1 VSYVDAGYSICL
13 TVLFLY
19 GVSLILR
26 RRRLLRAVDVAER
39 DVAKGDVAKGG
50 VAKGGVA
57 KGGVAKG
64 GVAKGDAIVMPTGAV
79 PNGVAGID
87 VGNER

>member
-26 RRRLLRAVDVAER
+26 RRRLLRA
-39 DVAKGDVAKGG
+39 
-50 VAKGGVA
+50 
-57 KGGVAKG
+57 
-64 GVAKGDAIVMPTGAV
+64 T
-79 PNGVAGID
+79 NVAGRDATVPPPGTARASRPGID
-87 VGNER
+87 AGDDQ

>member
-26 RRRLLRAVDVAER
+26 RRRLLRAADIAQRDAANCDATVA
-39 DVAKGDVAKGG
+39 
-50 VAKGGVA
+50 
-57 KGGVAKG
+57 
-64 GVAKGDAIVMPTGAV
+64 PTGAA
-79 PNGVAGID
+79 PDGAAGID

>member
-1 VSYVDAGYSICL
+1 MSYVDAGYSICL

-39 DVAKGDVAKGG
+39 GVAKDGVAKDG

-57 KGGVAKG
+57 ER
-64 GVAKGDAIVMPTGAV
+64 DAIVVPTGAA
-79 PNGVAGID
+79 PGGVAGID

>member
-39 DVAKGDVAKGG
+39 DVAKG
-50 VAKGGVA
+50 
-57 KGGVAKG
+57 GVAKG